1 MYVTLKLLDINK
13 AVNCNFKSTNTMFY
27 CKSAGRQYMMS
38 PHDIHKS
45 LFPRTSR
52 TILGP
57 TSNSIQW
64 GVFVHVHLVWRL
76 RMYGV
81 IPKLPPPP
89 HTFTPFTRKTLF
101 EMTRWALGPTQSPIH
116 WGPGLFPGGLKQPRR
131 NVHRSIHL
139 SPRLRI
145 IPGTARFFCVVVGL
159 ERGLLSLVSLLR
171 SIEELLE

>member
-1 MYVTLKLLDINK
+1 MMHGAYNVKFIRYIYGTWNCITSRTNTFVYVTLKLLDINK

-27 CKSAGRQYMMS
+27 CKSAGRQSMMS

-81 IPKLPPPP
+81 IPKLPPP
-89 HTFTPFTRKTLF
+89 H
-101 EMTRWALGPTQSPIH
+101 I
-116 WGPGLFPGGLKQPRR
+116 
-131 NVHRSIHL
+131 L
-139 SPRLRI
+139 SHPS
-145 IPGTARFFCVVVGL
+145 
-159 ERGLLSLVSLLR
+159 RGKPSSK
-171 SIEELLE
+171 